1 MIFFKDLN
9 DNFQYKDESNNCVVV
24 ALTEVT
30 SDDFDYETIKFFV
43 RHVMNRTKNNSVIYG
58 EILKSKNFFTN
69 IGLKYKKIKIK
80 ENEIIRDFVKKNNKG
95 KFLLITE
102 NHMLALK
109 EGCIHDFLFDI
120 DKKLI
125 CAIKVD

>member
-1 MIFFKDLN
+1 MKIFI
-9 DNFQYKDESNNCVVV
+9 SH
-24 ALTEVT
+24 
-30 SDDFDYETIKFFV
+30 S
-43 RHVMNRTKNNSVIYG
+43 
-58 EILKSKNFFTN
+58 SKNYFYGDKLVDLLRN
-69 IGLKYKKIKIK
+69 VGIK

-102 NHMLALK
+102 NHMLALT